1 MANKINAGYP
11 QECYVVCA
19 SANFSLPS
27 NEADT
32 YGEVN
37 SAGCPF
43 PGKTDN
49 HEFTPSSTPAALC
62 QNGESADFS
71 LTNIAVLNDG
81 HISFDFTTGVT
92 DSGAEDDVPRPV
104 EGEMVWEEDFS
115 EWTINDF
122 WHQECHQGNMLWRK
136 GLSFSGGTNSY
147 AQLSSAASVWDAD
160 TYVTSTSLVSEVLDV
175 NVDDYILSFDCS
187 KYAKK
192 RYTPDSIIVFVRK
205 QGETVWVPV
214 GQKRV
219 DSEAWITH
227 KFLIQKTCVPFE
239 LAFKGVVGKSSL
251 IRLKHIALSRAISN
265 SLRWA
270 EKTEDKMC
278 GYYSVTG
285 TRAPSPHQG
294 FNIIRFKGGTIKKV
308 LLKH

>member
-1 MANKINAGYP
+1 
-11 QECYVVCA
+11 
-19 SANFSLPS
+19 
-27 NEADT
+27 
-32 YGEVN
+32 
-37 SAGCPF
+37 
-43 PGKTDN
+43 
-49 HEFTPSSTPAALC
+49 
-62 QNGESADFS
+62 
-71 LTNIAVLNDG
+71 
-81 HISFDFTTGVT
+81 
-92 DSGAEDDVPRPV
+92 
-104 EGEMVWEEDFS
+104 
-115 EWTINDF
+115 
-122 WHQECHQGNMLWRK
+122 MLWRK

-294 FNIIRFKGGTIKKV
+294 FNIIRLKDGTIKKII
-308 LLKH
+308 LKH